1 MRACRL
7 ISSVSMPILRARK
20 EANMGAF
27 LGGEADSR
35 GRREVSCS
43 EVEGGGEGGAE
54 VMLEEGGGGGEA
66 YDREES

>member
-1 MRACRL
+1 
-7 ISSVSMPILRARK
+7 
-20 EANMGAF
+20 MGAF
-27 LGGEADSR
+27 LGGEGGSR
-35 GRREVSCS
+35 GGREVSCS